1 VTLTSSVANAIADE
15 GGEMVQ
21 SRLTVW
27 VAVLATVGIAA
38 VAGGEARSSGVVLP
52 PGNAAEQWNKIAEDT
67 VVGSGAFQNEGLVYM
82 GYATAAMYDATAPLA
97 EKYTPLEPS
106 FRVYKKA
113 AADAAVV
120 EAGYRTLVHFF
131 PNAGPKLDAYRAES
145 LAAIPDGKEKLA
157 GIRIGWVAANQI
169 ITLRSGDGLAT
180 PIAST
185 STFPTLPE
193 GPGVWRLTPP
203 AYAAPQTPWVANV
216 KPFILAN
223 VESVLPPPPPALS
236 SSTWVDAF
244 NEIKLMGES
253 TSTARSPEQTAV
265 AKFWT
270 ANVIAQYNGT
280 ARGIATSQ
288 SLGVADA
295 ARLFAMVDVVAADA
309 QISVMRAKYKYLF
322 WRPVSAIDPTSVK
335 PTGDGFGS
343 TPGVSD
349 GNPLTIEKG
358 GWRPLVTTPNHPEY
372 PAAHGS
378 MTSAMAEVLST
389 YLGTQAINVQIHGF
403 DAAGAPGNFDA
414 VRTYATADDLRKQIV
429 EARLWAGL
437 HYRFSSEAGVALGK
451 TVAQYDLTHAFG
463 PLSKKK
469 K

>member
-1 VTLTSSVANAIADE
+1 
-15 GGEMVQ
+15 MVQ

-27 VAVLATVGIAA
+27 AAVLIAA
-38 VAGGEARSSGVVLP
+38 GVAAIAGGEARSSGVVLP
-52 PGNAAEQWNKIAEDT
+52 PGNAAEQWNKIAEET
-67 VVGSGAFQNEGLVYM
+67 VVGSGTFQKEGLGSM

-97 EKYTPLEPS
+97 GKYTPLEPP

-113 AADAAVV
+113 SADAAVI

-169 ITLRSGDGLAT
+169 ITLRSGDGLTT

-185 STFPTLPE
+185 LTFPTLPA

-203 AYAAPQTPWVANV
+203 AYVAPQTPWVANV

-223 VESVLPPPPPALS
+223 VDAVLPPPPPALS

-244 NEIKLMGES
+244 NEIKQMGEA
-253 TSTARSPEQTAV
+253 TSTARSAEQTAI
-265 AKFWT
+265 ARFWT
-270 ANVIAQYNGT
+270 ANVIAQYNGV
-280 ARGIATSQ
+280 ARGIANSKG
-288 SLGVADA
+288 LGVADA
-295 ARLFAMVDVVAADA
+295 ARLFAMIDVVAADA

-322 WRPVSAIDPTSVK
+322 WRPVSAIDPASVK
-335 PTGDGFGS
+335 PSGDGFGS

-349 GNPLTIEKG
+349 GNAATVEKT
-358 GWRPLVTTPNHPEY
+358 GWRPLITTPNHPEY

-378 MTSAMAEVLST
+378 MTSAMAEVLSS

-403 DAAGAPGNFDA
+403 DAAGVAGNFDA
-414 VRTYATADDLRKQIV
+414 VQTFATTDDLRKQIV
-429 EARLWAGL
+429 DARLWAGV
-437 HYRFSSEAGVALGK
+437 HYRFSGEAGVALGK
-451 TVAQYDLTHAFG
+451 TVAQYDLSHAFG